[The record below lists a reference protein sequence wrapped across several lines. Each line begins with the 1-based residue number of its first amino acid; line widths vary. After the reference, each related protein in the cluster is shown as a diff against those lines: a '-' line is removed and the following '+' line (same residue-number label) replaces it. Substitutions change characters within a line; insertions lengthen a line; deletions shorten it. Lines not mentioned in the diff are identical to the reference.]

1 VTTGSRQGGTPLR
14 VVVVAHGL
22 AGSVRFIGP
31 VIHELLDRGHRVYLA
46 LEPPARK
53 HEGDRWLRETATRD
67 GFEWG
72 IVESW
77 RRDPWFVVARW
88 VRRTDDY
95 VRYLLIGA
103 DRIPYLVRRAARRA
117 PRSGRAL
124 ARLAGL
130 GARTGL
136 RALSRVLSALDASV
150 PTSGRTIRYLRQQ
163 RADVVVVVPILMPG
177 STDSAYL
184 RAAATAGIPSAL
196 CVPSWDN
203 LSSKQLIRTAP
214 DTLMVWNDTQR
225 REAQELHGIPAER
238 VTVTGAQCF
247 DHWFAWEPRTRE
259 AFCARVGLD
268 PARPFLLYAGGALFP
283 GTLTEA
289 EFARRWILDLRASG
303 DPALR
308 DVAILV
314 RPHPKRVEEWLR
326 VPFDDLDGVVVWP
339 RADRTMPI
347 GREAREDY
355 FDSIH
360 HSVGVVGINTS
371 AMIEAAI
378 VGRPVFTVLVP
389 EFHDSQTGT
398 FHFEYVLDVG
408 GGFVRT
414 AQSLDELRAQLSALL
429 TGSDDGGLDAVRRF
443 VETFVR
449 PHGLDQA
456 ATPLFADAIE
466 GLAQSGATVAHA
478 EQSWAPLLR
487 LVLLPGYARVQAR
500 RARLKIAL
508 ELRRATGRGTRV
520 PATAVDTLDDDE

>member
-1 VTTGSRQGGTPLR
+1 VNAATGQDGTSLR

-22 AGSVRFIGP
+22 AGSVRFVGP
-31 VIHELLDRGHRVYLA
+31 VIHELLDRGHRVHMA
-46 LEPPARK
+46 LEPPAWK
-53 HEGDRWLRETATRD
+53 HERDRWLNEIAQRD
-67 GFEWG
+67 GFTWG

-88 VRRTDDY
+88 LRRTDDY

-103 DRIPYLVRRAARRA
+103 DRIPYLVRRAAGRA

-124 ARLAGL
+124 TRLPGH
-130 GARTGL
+130 GSRRG
-136 RALSRVLSALDASV
+136 RRMLSRVLSALDASV
-150 PTSGRTIRYLRQQ
+150 PTSARTIRYLREQ
-163 RADVVVVVPILMPG
+163 RADVLVVVPVLMPG

-184 RAAATAGIPSAL
+184 RAAARANIPSAL

-203 LSSKQLIRTAP
+203 LSSKQLIRAAP

-225 REAQELHGIPAER
+225 REARELHGIPAER

-247 DHWFAWEPRTRE
+247 DHWFDWEARDRE

-268 PARPFLLYAGGALFP
+268 PKRPFLLYAGGALFP
-283 GTLTEA
+283 GDLTEA
-289 EFARRWILDLRASG
+289 EFARRWILDLRASD

-314 RPHPKRVEEWLR
+314 RPHPKRVEEWLE

-339 RADRTMPI
+339 RADRRMPI

-371 AMIEAAI
+371 AMIESAI

-414 AQSLDELRAQLSALL
+414 AQSLEELRAQLAALL
-429 TGSDDGGLDAVRRF
+429 TGSSDGGLEAGRRF
-443 VETFVR
+443 VESFVR
-449 PHGLDQA
+449 PHGLDRA
-456 ATPLFADAIE
+456 ATPLFVDAIE
-466 GLAQSGATVAHA
+466 ELARAGATVEHA
-478 EQSWAPLLR
+478 EPAWGAVLR
-487 LVLLPGYARVQAR
+487 LLLLPGYARVQAR

-508 ELRRATGRGTRV
+508 EVGRATGRGGRI
-520 PATAVDTLDDDE
+520 PATAVDTLGDDE